1 MGEKEVSLEQ
11 KIAWVQEEIEQDE
24 FLRNTRDF
32 SNFHQERINEN
43 RAKLQ
48 ELIDIRDEKAGKQ
61 AGRRSEER

>member
-48 ELIDIRDEKAGKQ
+48 ELIDIRD
-61 AGRRSEER
+61 